1 MVASGPPYPHPSPAA
16 GSNAVGR
23 FQIGISPIGDI
34 PTFDIWDTVL
44 SQYANSPVITGI
56 ITAFNA
62 AMDQTANIDSLF
74 DLIWNVLTAQ
84 GYGLDVWGRILG
96 VTRTVAIVAAGAP
109 TFGFNEPGGDWVGF
123 GQAPFF
129 SGSPLLSTVTLTDIQ
144 FRPIV
149 LAKAATNVWD
159 GSIEGFNAILLALF
173 QGRGTPWVIDNGNMS
188 ITLNFPFALTALDTA
203 IIQSSGCLPQPTGV
217 VINIQHL

>member
-1 MVASGPPYPHPSPAA
+1 MVSGPPYPHPSPAP
-16 GSNAVGR
+16 GSNAIGSFAV
-23 FQIGISPIGDI
+23 GISPVGDI
-34 PTFDIWDTVL
+34 PTFDVWNTVL

-62 AMDQTANIDSLF
+62 AMDQTQNVDSF
-74 DLIWNVLTAQ
+74 YDLMFNVLTAV
-84 GYGLDVWGRILG
+84 GYGLDSWGRI
-96 VTRTVAIVAAGAP
+96 VNVSRTVPVVAAGGAP

-129 SGSPLLSTVTLTDIQ
+129 SGAALLNNVTLTDVQ
-144 FRPIV
+144 FRPVV
-149 LAKAATNVWD
+149 LAKIATNVWD
-159 GSIEGFNAILLALF
+159 GSIAGFNKILLGLF

-203 IIQSSGCLPQPTGV
+203 IITSSGCLPQPTGV
-217 VINIQHL
+217 VVNIQHL